1 MKSGDFLI
9 SRFLTNL
16 IGKSAK
22 MLKNAVLDVKK
33 FADGERE
40 RETYGSYNRKVE
52 LNENDSKNSKID
64 RDERSAY
71 TKTFNSNITGT
82 GNQMKRNHTS

>member
-1 MKSGDFLI
+1 MFYWTSKNSLI
-9 SRFLTNL
+9 R
-16 IGKSAK
+16 
-22 MLKNAVLDVKK
+22 
-33 FADGERE
+33 ERE

-52 LNENDSKNSKID
+52 LNENDYSKNSKND
-64 RDERSAY
+64 RDENSAY

>member
-1 MKSGDFLI
+1 
-9 SRFLTNL
+9 
-16 IGKSAK
+16 

-33 FADGERE
+33 FADTGTGE

-52 LNENDSKNSKID
+52 LNESDSKNSKID

-71 TKTFNSNITGT
+71 TKTFNSNITET